1 MTTRV
6 LAVHLPSEMFD
17 ELHEV
22 SVTEGRQ
29 MEDFVRV
36 TLEEKLADLKT
47 ARYFRQRGPWRCE
60 PGTRRSR

>member
-1 MTTRV
+1 
-6 LAVHLPSEMFD
+6 
-17 ELHEV
+17 
-22 SVTEGRQ
+22 

-47 ARYFRQRGPWRCE
+47 ARYSRQRSPWRCE